1 MSANANAPTQSEP
14 GSVDDYD
21 VMLSSLDAA
30 IEQARDKI
38 ENGRVYDEEKEKVRV
53 KWIRALAYAINVRRQ
68 VTVDRDLEELA
79 DEVDRLKEQ
88 RGVEA

>member
-1 MSANANAPTQSEP
+1 MSAPAQDDSTEI
-14 GSVDDYD
+14 DDYD
-21 VMLSSLDAA
+21 AMLSSLDAA

-68 VTVDRDLEELA
+68 VKKDQEIEELA
-79 DEVDRLKEQ
+79 KRVDEMENKVSADE
-88 RGVEA
+88 

>member
-1 MSANANAPTQSEP
+1 MSANASAPTQSEA

-79 DEVDRLKEQ
+79 DEVDRLKEEQ
-88 RGVEA
+88 GVVE